1 VNEKSLFEESEF
13 TQHGNERVRN
23 EAADIFTPK
32 YQLSENWMNKHGVY
46 SEKEEDR
53 LAITIKDCLF
63 RLKLRNV
70 QLRMKSLE
78 MELAEAK
85 SDEEIFMLMAEK
97 KRLDFVRAKIADYF
111 GIIAL

>member
-1 VNEKSLFEESEF
+1 
-13 TQHGNERVRN
+13 
-23 EAADIFTPK
+23 
-32 YQLSENWMNKHGVY
+32 
-46 SEKEEDR
+46 
-53 LAITIKDCLF
+53 
-63 RLKLRNV
+63 
-70 QLRMKSLE
+70 MKSLE